1 MRKYVFLALVTLFC
15 GFQMMDAVPARPGKF
30 TVTQPDGTRMV
41 LQRHGDE
48 WGHWMTDALGR
59 MVRQDENGFYRVVSD
74 AEAATVLQQAS
85 TRRNARR
92 NAQEPMR
99 SKARKSV
106 RGQRHFLVILVEFSD
121 LSFKEDD
128 PNQAFTDL
136 MNEPGYSVS
145 GGTGS
150 ARDYYSD
157 NSHGDFE
164 PVFDVYGPVKLKNK
178 YSYYGKNDSWGNDT
192 CPEDAVIEGCQGLDD
207 QIDFSR
213 YDSDGDGVVD
223 LVFMYYAGY
232 GEADSSDSNSI
243 WPHQW
248 GISSAG
254 KELILDEVRIDSYA
268 CSNEIVGYGALSGQM
283 TGIGTACHEFGHA
296 MGLPDFYDTD
306 YETNGEAGALYSFSV
321 MCAGA
326 YNNEGRTPPYF
337 NYEERMLL
345 GWVKESDY
353 LEFKTTGDYTIPPID
368 ENVAYRTFT
377 DMDGEYFIY
386 ENRTKTGWDRHIPGA
401 GMVVYHV
408 DKSSR
413 VVSSGYWSVTAYDL
427 WNNWTWSNSI
437 NAYGSH
443 PCFYIIPAANQTSLN
458 YYSERQIPFPCGDVN
473 TYVPKSW
480 NGVEGNVTFSEIAF
494 SGGLVTLHARVFT
507 GDLDYVTITD
517 AGSYKA
523 GDRFNFGLT
532 YNEEEV
538 EAPAVVEWYFDD
550 EPVRA
555 DSVTLTRGA
564 HVVEAVLTLSDD
576 SRSVLTL
583 EIEAE

>member
-1 MRKYVFLALVTLFC
+1 MRKYVFLALVALFC

-30 TVTQPDGTRMV
+30 TVTQPDGTRIV

-150 ARDYYSD
+150 ARDYYYD

-178 YSYYGKNDSWGNDT
+178 YSYYGKNDGWGNDT

-494 SGGLVTLHARVFT
+494 SSGLVTLHARVFT

-538 EAPAVVEWYFDD
+538 EAPAAVEWYFDD

-564 HVVEAVLTLSDD
+564 HVVEAVLTLSDG